1 MEEGAE
7 VEVEEVGT
15 GWEWGGEDTGEGAFH
30 GARGEVE
37 GLEVRVEDM
46 EVWVEVMKVGVEDME
61 VWVEDMEAW
70 VEDMKV
76 GAEGT
81 GEARWVGEDME
92 VTVGID
98 SNRIECYSFN
108 YLFFSGEIQICF
120 ID

>member
-46 EVWVEVMKVGVEDME
+46 EVWVE
-61 VWVEDMEAW
+61 DMEAL

-76 GAEGT
+76 GVEGT

-92 VTVGID
+92 VTGGID

>member
-30 GARGEVE
+30 GARAEVE

-46 EVWVEVMKVGVEDME
+46 EVWVEDMEALVEDMKVGVEDME
-61 VWVEDMEAW
+61 AW
-70 VEDMKV
+70 V
-76 GAEGT
+76 EGT

-108 YLFFSGEIQICF
+108 YLFFSEIQICF

>member
-46 EVWVEVMKVGVEDME
+46 EVWVE
-61 VWVEDMEAW
+61 DMEAW

-76 GAEGT
+76 GVEDMEAWVEGT

>member
-46 EVWVEVMKVGVEDME
+46 EVWVE
-61 VWVEDMEAW
+61 DMEAW

-81 GEARWVGEDME
+81 GEALWVGEDME
-92 VTVGID
+92 VTGGID